1 MKLRRI
7 RKIMYIVNLNEDAHF
22 EVLSKQGAE
31 KVQVKYLIHKGAG
44 AEKFTLRYF
53 SVAKGGHTP
62 LDQHLGEHEVFVMKG
77 RAQLKGIDWERT
89 VGPGDAVFIASNEV
103 HQFSNTG
110 NEPFE
115 FLSVRGADEL
125 YTARETAH

>member
-1 MKLRRI
+1 
-7 RKIMYIVNLNEDAHF
+7 MYIANLNDDVHF
-22 EVLSKQGAE
+22 EALSKRGAE
-31 KVQVKYLIHKGAG
+31 KVKVKHLIHKGAG
-44 AEKFTLRYF
+44 ADKFTLRYF
-53 SVAKGGHTP
+53 SVAQGGHTP
-62 LDQHLGEHEVFVMKG
+62 RDQHLGEHEVFVVRG

-103 HQFSNTG
+103 HQFLNTG

-125 YTARETAH
+125 YTARETAR

>member
-1 MKLRRI
+1 M
-7 RKIMYIVNLNEDAHF
+7 IMYIVNLNDDAHF

-31 KVQVKYLIHKGAG
+31 KVKVKHLIHKGAG

-53 SVAKGGHTP
+53 SVAEGGHTP
-62 LDQHLGEHEVFVMKG
+62 LDKHLGEHEVFVMKG
-77 RAQLKGIDWERT
+77 MAQLKGIDRERT
-89 VGPGDAVFIASNEV
+89 VRPGDAIFIASNEV
-103 HQFSNTG
+103 HQFLNTG

-125 YTARETAH
+125 YTRRETAL